1 MTHRSAPRG
10 GQNPPPSSH
19 TASEAAGV
27 PPMPARTRLATLLGN
42 SAKFLSRTLKVGSG
56 GMIGGKVAL
65 RLDPRLLERLARGRQ
80 VVLVTGT
87 NGKSTTTRM
96 IAAALSSVGQVASN
110 SGGDN
115 MLDGIASAFMAAPQA
130 PLAVLEVDEMHLP
143 VVAKAT
149 RPAVLVLLNLSRD
162 QLDRVGEIGA
172 IEQRLREAV
181 NSCPDAHVIANAD
194 DPLIASAAWDSHRVT
209 WVAAGTGWNLDSV
222 TSPRTGT
229 PVLRDGEH
237 WYAAP
242 ALDGA
247 GVQTGPGQVAIEQF
261 VRPRPQVWVE
271 RGTETPRGSEFTVHL
286 EPSLVAA
293 MDDAAPAAPRM
304 RPNLAEA
311 GNQGGAGG
319 ASSTEKTLAVKVK
332 LNLPGRANQANAAQA
347 LAAAVR
353 LGAEPALAAAVLAEL
368 REVAGRYSS
377 VRLDGRDVRLLLAKN
392 PAGWQE
398 SMSMFN
404 PNADSVLLAVNGQV
418 PDGEDLSWLWD
429 VDFSPVKRYADAGGP
444 VVACGERVA
453 DLSVRLTYA
462 GIPHTAVETPAQ
474 AVACCANGTV
484 EGLLNYTAFRD
495 YYRELTL
502 AGYFT
507 PTGSAGVTLT
517 ACTGSALGDNQGSPT
532 NGAREAGVDA
542 APPVDDARK
551 TGAGH
556 AESSGGHASQGDLA
570 EQGEEV
576 QR

>member
-10 GQNPPPSSH
+10 GQAPPPSSH
-19 TASEAAGV
+19 TASAAAGL
-27 PPMPARTRLATLLGN
+27 PPLPARTRLATLLGN
-42 SAKFLSRTLKVGSG
+42 SAKYLSRTLKVGSG

-65 RLDPRLLERLARGRQ
+65 RLDPHLLERLARGRR

-96 IAAALSSVGQVASN
+96 IAAALSSVGQVATN

-115 MLDGIASAFMAAPQA
+115 MLDGIASAFMAAPRA

-143 VVAKAT
+143 MVAKAT
-149 RPAVLVLLNLSRD
+149 RPAALVLLNLSRD
-162 QLDRVGEIGA
+162 QLDRVGEIGT

-181 NSCPDAHVIANAD
+181 NACPDAHVIANAD
-194 DPLIASAAWDSHRVT
+194 DPLIASAAWDSGRVT

-242 ALDGA
+242 ALEGA
-247 GVQTGPGQVAIEQF
+247 AVQTGPGQVPVAEF

-271 RGTETPRGSEFTVHL
+271 RGTETPSGSEFVVRL
-286 EPSLVAA
+286 ERSLLGG
-293 MDDAAPAAPRM
+293 MDDASPAAPIT
-304 RPNLAEA
+304 RPDLAA
-311 GNQGGAGG
+311 VGGQGGAGG
-319 ASSTEKTLAVKVK
+319 ASSTDEAVAVKVR

-353 LGAEPALAAAVLAEL
+353 LGAQSALAAAVLAEL

-377 VRLDGRDVRLLLAKN
+377 VRVDGREVRLLLAKN

-404 PNADSVLLAVNGQV
+404 PDADSVLLAVNGQI

-429 VDFSPVKRYADAGGP
+429 VDFTAVKRYADAGGP
-444 VVACGERVA
+444 VIACGERVA

-462 GIPHTAVETPAQ
+462 GIPHRVVETPAQ
-474 AVACCANGTV
+474 AVACCPNGTV

-507 PTGSAGVTLT
+507 PTGSAGATLT
-517 ACTGSALGDNQGSPT
+517 A
-532 NGAREAGVDA
+532 R
-542 APPVDDARK
+542 
-551 TGAGH
+551 TGASG
-556 AESSGGHASQGDLA
+556 AGAACESAVTGGEPEVSGGEKS
-570 EQGEEV
+570 EEA
-576 QR
+576 RR